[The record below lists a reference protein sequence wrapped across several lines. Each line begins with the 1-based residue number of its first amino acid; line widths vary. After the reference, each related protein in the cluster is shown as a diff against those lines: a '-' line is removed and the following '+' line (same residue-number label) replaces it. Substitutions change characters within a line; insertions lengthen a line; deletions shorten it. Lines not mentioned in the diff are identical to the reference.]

1 MITPLAAAK
10 AYQFAQKGVASTT
23 DALGLGGNQ
32 GGGGMGG
39 LGGIGSAGA
48 ALPSLSGGAV
58 AGVGKGGFG
67 DMLKSAMTDAMASTK
82 HAERQ
87 MAAQVA
93 GKAELVDVVTA
104 ISAAES
110 SLETVI
116 AVRDQVIS
124 AYQEIMR
131 MPI

>member
-1 MITPLAAAK
+1 MINALAAAK
-10 AYQFAQKGVASTT
+10 AYAATQKTT
-23 DALGLGGNQ
+23 GMDPGGAV
-32 GGGGMGG
+32 GGMGG
-39 LGGIGSAGA
+39 
-48 ALPSLSGGAV
+48 
-58 AGVGKGGFG
+58 GFG
-67 DMLKSAMTDAMASTK
+67 DILKSAMTDAIQASKT
-82 HAERQ
+82 AETQ

-104 ISAAES
+104 ISAAEA
-110 SLETVI
+110 SLETVM

>member
-1 MITPLAAAK
+1 MAMDALSALKAYAAA
-10 AYQFAQKGVASTT
+10 QKSA
-23 DALGLGGNQ
+23 GLGDV
-32 GGGGMGG
+32 GGG
-39 LGGIGSAGA
+39 A
-48 ALPSLSGGAV
+48 AAPASGGFA
-58 AGVGKGGFG
+58 
-67 DMLKSAMTDAMASTK
+67 DMVKSAMTDAVQASRK
-82 HAERQ
+82 AESQ

-104 ISAAES
+104 ISAAET
-110 SLETVI
+110 SLETVM

>member
-1 MITPLAAAK
+1 MITAFAAAK
-10 AYQFAQKGVASTT
+10 AYASAQKSMGVG
-23 DALGLGGNQ
+23 DAGMPSLGGTQ
-32 GGGGMGG
+32 
-39 LGGIGSAGA
+39 APQA
-48 ALPSLSGGAV
+48 
-58 AGVGKGGFG
+58 GGFG
-67 DMLKSAMTDAMASTK
+67 DLVKSAISDAVGASK
-82 HAERQ
+82 QAEHQ

-110 SLETVI
+110 SLETVM

>member
-1 MITPLAAAK
+1 MVSPLVAIK
-10 AYQFAQKGVASTT
+10 AYAATEGSAV
-23 DALGLGGNQ
+23 
-32 GGGGMGG
+32 GG
-39 LGGIGSAGA
+39 LGGAAGGGGIDFA
-48 ALPSLSGGAV
+48 HILSGAMNDAV
-58 AGVGKGGFG
+58 QT
-67 DMLKSAMTDAMASTK
+67 SR
-82 HAERQ
+82 HAETQ
-87 MAAQVA
+87 MAAQVQ
-93 GKAELVDVVTA
+93 GKAQLVDVVTA